1 MEQGMVHLYWGNGK
15 GKTTAA
21 VGLAVRAL
29 GSGARVC
36 LAQFLKDGESGE
48 LWKLRTLGAAVY
60 SGASG
65 GAFLWQMSAGERLA
79 LKARQTALLE
89 KVLKVPCELLILDEA
104 CGAWA
109 EDTVDRELLKRA
121 VLERPAGQEVVLTG
135 REPAGWMLEAADYS
149 TKMCAC
155 RHPYDRG
162 IPARAG
168 IEY

>member
-1 MEQGMVHLYWGNGK
+1 
-15 GKTTAA
+15 
-21 VGLAVRAL
+21 
-29 GSGARVC
+29 
-36 LAQFLKDGESGE
+36 
-48 LWKLRTLGAAVY
+48 
-60 SGASG
+60 
-65 GAFLWQMSAGERLA
+65 MSAGERLA